1 MKSIIY
7 IVLSLIALSLANPNK
22 TSSHSTQHTFLVKT
36 ELTKEQ
42 IEKLLYEH
50 HLNQTQLL
58 EKTNLH
64 QNENETQENHN
75 SQETSETTELKAKKQ
90 KKEKNQNKNKEQKV
104 EQEMEKEIP
113 EPQEEQPT
121 PQPPVQEEIEPV
133 EKEIENELNETTN
146 LKAKKGK
153 KKKKENADANEV
165 KELNETEVK
174 EAMNET
180 EALIEVGNSNND
192 CPEQKTTLIEKTENT
207 PNNLNQCNSPIFNF
221 ICVAFLT
228 IAFISFF
235 IYATQPKKKV
245 YNNYYMNQRIKVKV

>member
-1 MKSIIY
+1 MKFIIY
-7 IVLSLIALSLANPNK
+7 IVLSLIALSLANPNE
-22 TSSHSTQHTFLVKT
+22 TSSHNAKHIFLVKT

-58 EKTNLH
+58 EKTNLR
-64 QNENETQENHN
+64 QNENDTQGNHN
-75 SQETSETTELKAKKQ
+75 SQEHQPETREFKKKQ
-90 KKEKNQNKNKEQKV
+90 KKEKNQNKNKEQKM
-104 EQEMEKEIP
+104 EQEMAKEIP
-113 EPQEEQPT
+113 QIQDEQT
-121 PQPPVQEEIEPV
+121 TSQPPVQEEIEHVEQEV
-133 EKEIENELNETTN
+133 EKELNETTN
-146 LKAKKGK
+146 LKDKKH
-153 KKKKENADANEV
+153 KKEKTHSNEV

-180 EALIEVGNSNND
+180 EALIEVGNPNNN

-207 PNNLNQCNSPIFNF
+207 QNNLSQSNSPIFNF
-221 ICVAFLT
+221 FCVVFLA

-245 YNNYYMNQRIKVKV
+245 SNNYYMNQRIKVKV